1 MEFVSQW
8 ILPHASKCA
17 IPVFD
22 GLLPEPHNRRVL
34 QLLFLMAQW
43 HSLAKLCLHT
53 DISLAAMDCIT
64 VLLGDKLR
72 LFQKKTCAVF
82 STRELNR
89 ERDARVRRQSSK
101 VQSIRP
107 TATLQLPQNTDS
119 ATARSP
125 TAAAPRPGPSV
136 KSSTT
141 PNHELS
147 MTPPIE
153 SSEAS
158 ARHGSPASPPDPS
171 RRDGGR
177 RQKTFNLNTYKF
189 HALGDYAA
197 TIRQFGTTDSYTTEM
212 VCPSHTPSVLLV

>member
-1 MEFVSQW
+1 MELVLQW

-34 QLLFLMAQW
+34 QLLFVMAQW
-43 HSLAKLCLHT
+43 HSLAKLHLHT
-53 DISLAAMDCIT
+53 DISLAAMDRIT

-72 LFQKKTCAVF
+72 LFQQKTCSAF

-89 ERDARVRRQSSK
+89 ERDACVRRQSSK
-101 VQSIRP
+101 AQSIRP
-107 TATLQLPQNTDS
+107 TATLQLSQNTDS
-119 ATARSP
+119 TTARSP
-125 TAAAPRPGPSV
+125 TAAAPRLGPSM

-147 MTPPIE
+147 MMPPIE
-153 SSEAS
+153 SSETS
-158 ARHGSPASPPDPS
+158 ARHGSLTSPPGPS

-177 RQKTFNLNTYKF
+177 RQKTINLNTYKF

-197 TIRQFGTTDSYTTEM
+197 TI
-212 VCPSHTPSVLLV
+212 